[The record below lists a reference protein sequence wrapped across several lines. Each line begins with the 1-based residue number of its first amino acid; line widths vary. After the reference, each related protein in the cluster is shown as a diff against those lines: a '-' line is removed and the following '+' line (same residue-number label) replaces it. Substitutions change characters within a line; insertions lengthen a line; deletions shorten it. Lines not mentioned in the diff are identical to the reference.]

1 MKKESLDMAVKK
13 AVKAKKVV
21 SKKKVVSA
29 KKPVKKV
36 VKKVVSK
43 KVAKPAKAKN
53 VVAKLVKT
61 SKPVVVSKSPV
72 SKGFTKG
79 ELLTTIGDMVSLS
92 KKEVANV
99 MDAFVAIIE
108 RHVKKGAVGHFIF
121 PGVLK
126 LAVIRKPATKARPGT
141 NPFTGEP
148 TIFKAKPARNVV
160 KIKALKKIKDMVS

>member
-1 MKKESLDMAVKK
+1 MAVKK
-13 AVKAKKVV
+13 AAKAKKVVGKKKVVSPKKVVKKIAVKAKKVLNPV
-21 SKKKVVSA
+21 KA
-29 KKPVKKV
+29 KK
-36 VKKVVSK
+36 
-43 KVAKPAKAKN
+43 
-53 VVAKLVKT
+53 VAKLVKPA
-61 SKPVVVSKSPV
+61 SVSKGPV
-72 SKGFTKG
+72 TKGFTKG

-92 KKEVANV
+92 KKEVGNV
-99 MDAFVAIIE
+99 MEAFVTIIE
-108 RHVKKGAVGHFIF
+108 RHIKKGAVGSFIF

>member
-1 MKKESLDMAVKK
+1 MAVKK
-13 AVKAKKVV
+13 AVKASAKKIAG
-21 SKKKVVSA
+21 KKKIVSAA

-36 VKKVVSK
+36 VKAK
-43 KVAKPAKAKN
+43 KVLKPVKAKKI
-53 VVAKLVKT
+53 AKLVK
-61 SKPVVVSKSPV
+61 SSAPVSKGPI

-79 ELLTTIGDMVSLS
+79 ELLTTIGDMVSRS
-92 KKEVANV
+92 KKEVGNV
-99 MDAFVAIIE
+99 MDAFVTIIE
-108 RHVKKGAVGHFIF
+108 RHIKKGAVGSFIF

-148 TIFKAKPARNVV
+148 TVFKAKPARNVV